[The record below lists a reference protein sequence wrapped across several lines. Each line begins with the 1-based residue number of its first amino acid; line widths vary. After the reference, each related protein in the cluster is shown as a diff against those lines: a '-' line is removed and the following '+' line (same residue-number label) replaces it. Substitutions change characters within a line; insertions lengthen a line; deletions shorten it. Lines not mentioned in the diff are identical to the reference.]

1 MAVRIIST
9 TELRSKA
16 ADMVL
21 GLRRGDRFLIQHYND
36 IVGYITPEIP
46 SDLLKKLGRLYE
58 VEDFDLKK
66 RQKLGLPPIDK
77 TISDVMKILEYT
89 GIEKAVKR

>member
-1 MAVRIIST
+1 MYNLEKTRRRANMAVRIIST

-36 IVGYITPEIP
+36 IVGFITPEIP
-46 SDLLKKLGRLYE
+46 SDLLKKLGT
-58 VEDFDLKK
+58 KGGK
-66 RQKLGLPPIDK
+66 REEIFKSID
-77 TISDVMKILEYT
+77 
-89 GIEKAVKR
+89 

>member
-36 IVGYITPEIP
+36 IVGYITPDIP
-46 SDLLKKLGRLYE
+46 ADLQKKLGS
-58 VEDFDLKK
+58 KGGK
-66 RQKLGLPPIDK
+66 REE
-77 TISDVMKILEYT
+77 TF
-89 GIEKAVKR
+89 KAVE

>member
-1 MAVRIIST
+1 MYNLSNSKGDEMTVRIIST

-46 SDLLKKLGRLYE
+46 SDLLKKLGAKG
-58 VEDFDLKK
+58 KK
-66 RQKLGLPPIDK
+66 SEETFK
-77 TISDVMKILEYT
+77 TLD
-89 GIEKAVKR
+89 

>member
-9 TELRSKA
+9 TELRTKA

-46 SDLLKKLGRLYE
+46 NDLLKKLG
-58 VEDFDLKK
+58 DKGSK
-66 RQKLGLPPIDK
+66 REESFK
-77 TISDVMKILEYT
+77 V
-89 GIEKAVKR
+89 IE

>member
-46 SDLLKKLGRLYE
+46 ADLLEKLG
-58 VEDFDLKK
+58 VKAAK
-66 RQKLGLPPIDK
+66 REEAFKSID
-77 TISDVMKILEYT
+77 
-89 GIEKAVKR
+89 

>member
-21 GLRRGDRFLIQHYND
+21 GLRRGDKFLIQHYND
-36 IVGYITPEIP
+36 IVGYITPEVP
-46 SDLLKKLGRLYE
+46 PELLKKLGG
-58 VEDFDLKK
+58 KTK
-66 RQKLGLPPIDK
+66 REETFKVVD
-77 TISDVMKILEYT
+77 
-89 GIEKAVKR
+89 

>member
-46 SDLLKKLGRLYE
+46 SDLLKKLGT
-58 VEDFDLKK
+58 KGSK
-66 RQKLGLPPIDK
+66 REETFKAID
-77 TISDVMKILEYT
+77 
-89 GIEKAVKR
+89 

>member
-46 SDLLKKLGRLYE
+46 EELQKKIGARKFKRE
-58 VEDFDLKK
+58 ETFKTVE
-66 RQKLGLPPIDK
+66 
-77 TISDVMKILEYT
+77 
-89 GIEKAVKR
+89 

>member
-46 SDLLKKLGRLYE
+46 SDLQKKLGARKTSRE
-58 VEDFDLKK
+58 ETFKTVE
-66 RQKLGLPPIDK
+66 
-77 TISDVMKILEYT
+77 
-89 GIEKAVKR
+89 

>member
-1 MAVRIIST
+1 MAVKIIST

-16 ADMVL
+16 ADMVI

-46 SDLLKKLGRLYE
+46 SEILKKLGIKGEKRE
-58 VEDFDLKK
+58 ESFKTVE
-66 RQKLGLPPIDK
+66 
-77 TISDVMKILEYT
+77 
-89 GIEKAVKR
+89 

>member
-46 SDLLKKLGRLYE
+46 SELLKKLGA
-58 VEDFDLKK
+58 K
-66 RQKLGLPPIDK
+66 RGKREE
-77 TISDVMKILEYT
+77 TF
-89 GIEKAVKR
+89 KALD

>member
-16 ADMVL
+16 AEMVL

-46 SDLLKKLGRLYE
+46 SDLLEKLGGKAGKR
-58 VEDFDLKK
+58 EDSFK
-66 RQKLGLPPIDK
+66 
-77 TISDVMKILEYT
+77 S
-89 GIEKAVKR
+89 IE

>member
-46 SDLLKKLGRLYE
+46 NDLLKKLGDKGSKR
-58 VEDFDLKK
+58 EDSFK
-66 RQKLGLPPIDK
+66 
-77 TISDVMKILEYT
+77 V
-89 GIEKAVKR
+89 IE